1 MGYGM
6 SRCPS
11 CGGIL
16 GRDCFN
22 PIECAQI
29 TASMNDEQ
37 IVQPYAGALR
47 ECKKCQQKLTEHE
60 IKYYGYCITCTNKLL
75 S

>member
-1 MGYGM
+1 MKHC
-6 SRCPS
+6 SS

-29 TASMNDEQ
+29 TESMNIIQYEQ
-37 IVQPYAGALR
+37 QEKPTNELWQYIHMLESR
-47 ECKKCQQKLTEHE
+47 IELLEQKL
-60 IKYYGYCITCTNKLL
+60 NPND
-75 S
+75 